1 MHAELVF
8 AYIQSSSTTSKT
20 AIESITC
27 YIILKKTSSKRR
39 CMAFFFCAYTSCICC
54 FLFFSHTV
62 TQKRW
67 RKEIVYRIVRG
78 VAALGSAFW
87 WRIPSTVLGGWWQTR
102 CNPYIYRK
110 RRIRTGLLSHCD
122 DATWGQIDRPI
133 YNNTDPPP
141 PPPPFGNSWH
151 NRRFVS
157 SLEITLYIQFDFYI
171 SENYCGVQCCL
182 YYYHYLHT
190 YTHTH
195 TEGVFAYFLF
205 LYFLG
210 AILRICLWI
219 ESCHIWVDH
228 FNFQ

>member
-1 MHAELVF
+1 MHGFL
-8 AYIQSSSTTSKT
+8 
-20 AIESITC
+20 
-27 YIILKKTSSKRR
+27 LL
-39 CMAFFFCAYTSCICC
+39 CIY
-54 FLFFSHTV
+54 FLYLLLSFFFSHTV

-102 CNPYIYRK
+102 CNPYIYIERGGSALGFCPIVMMQHGD
-110 RRIRTGLLSHCD
+110 RLIGLYIIIH
-122 DATWGQIDRPI
+122 I
-133 YNNTDPPP
+133 P

-195 TEGVFAYFLF
+195 TEGVFAFFLF